1 MKTIGL
7 AAVMVFLMGLALPG
21 YAIPP
26 GQKIEFT
33 KSPMGK
39 VVLDGNTHP
48 AKGIMCDGCH
58 PKPFAQKKGT
68 AKITLADHQNGKFC
82 FTCHKE
88 GGKAW
93 PAKDNC
99 NKCHIKPK

>member
-1 MKTIGL
+1 MKKIGMAIAL
-7 AAVMVFLMGLALPG
+7 GLLVGLALPS

-26 GQKIEFT
+26 GQTIEFT

-48 AKGIMCDGCH
+48 AKGVMCDGCH
-58 PKPFAQKKGT
+58 PKPFEQKKGV
-68 AKITLADHQNGKFC
+68 AKITMQDHEKGNYC

-99 NKCHIKPK
+99 NKCHKK